1 MGVLRDLPSVAVDF
15 DFAVKLF
22 CSVGVGKVFNVIP
35 HRQCQ
40 LVGNQPLAHQI
51 QGQGVCHLP
60 DHQPGFGKVVWAL
73 ENLPGDDALI
83 LWPVGFHIGQG
94 AGLPAPCV
102 IDEQFGV
109 DPEQLVE
116 QVFVVVYASGSS
128 IHMTFKESHSG
139 YDCVKLLPGLKD
151 TYPWLRE
158 VDSTALQA
166 SVLNMDHAYKNFFA
180 GRRGRRK
187 VGFPKFK
194 AKHHSRASYTSKVV
208 GQNIQASDRAVKL
221 PKLGWVKAKV
231 STTVHGRILNATV
244 SMSRSG
250 KFFVS
255 LCCTE
260 VEIPQYPST
269 GAAVGLDVG
278 IRDLVIPSD
287 GQKYDNPKYLQK
299 AEKKLAALQRRLSR
313 KPKDSRNREKTRLR
327 LARQHEY
334 IANCRQ
340 DYLQKLTT
348 QLVKDYD
355 IICVESLN
363 VGGMLKN
370 HKLAKAI
377 ADASWGELA
386 RQLKYKAAWQHKMLV
401 EVGTFFPSSQ
411 LCSCCGY
418 QNKEVKDLSVR
429 EWTCP
434 QCGAHHDRDQ
444 NAAQNILMEGLR
456 LLKAST

>member
-1 MGVLRDLPSVAVDF
+1 M
-15 DFAVKLF
+15 
-22 CSVGVGKVFNVIP
+22 
-35 HRQCQ
+35 
-40 LVGNQPLAHQI
+40 
-51 QGQGVCHLP
+51 
-60 DHQPGFGKVVWAL
+60 
-73 ENLPGDDALI
+73 
-83 LWPVGFHIGQG
+83 
-94 AGLPAPCV
+94 
-102 IDEQFGV
+102 
-109 DPEQLVE
+109 
-116 QVFVVVYASGSS
+116 
-128 IHMTFKESHSG
+128 
-139 YDCVKLLPGLKD
+139 
-151 TYPWLRE
+151 
-158 VDSTALQA
+158 
-166 SVLNMDHAYKNFFA
+166 
-180 GRRGRRK
+180 
-187 VGFPKFK
+187 
-194 AKHHSRASYTSKVV
+194 
-208 GQNIQASDRAVKL
+208 KL

-231 STTVHGRILNATV
+231 STTVQGRILNATV

-260 VEIPQYPST
+260 VDIPQLLST

-278 IRDLVIPSD
+278 IKDLVITSD
-287 GQKYDNPKYLQK
+287 GQKFDNPKYLRK
-299 AEKKLAALQRRLSR
+299 AEKKLATLQRRLSR
-313 KPKDSRNREKTRLR
+313 KPKGSCNREKARLR
-327 LARQHEY
+327 LSRQHEY

-340 DYLQKLTT
+340 DYLHKLTT
-348 QLVKDYD
+348 QLVRDYD

-444 NAAQNILMEGLR
+444 NAAQNLLIEGLR
-456 LLKAST
+456 LLPHDFQRKSQASA

>member
-1 MGVLRDLPSVAVDF
+1 MEKAYKFRLYPTAKQEELIRKTIG
-15 DFAVKLF
+15 
-22 CSVGVGKVFNVIP
+22 CSRFVY
-35 HRQCQ
+35 
-40 LVGNQPLAHQI
+40 NQTLAAR
-51 QGQGVCHLP
+51 
-60 DHQPGFGKVVWAL
+60 K
-73 ENLPGDDALI
+73 
-83 LWPVGFHIGQG
+83 G
-94 AGLPAPCV
+94 A
-102 IDEQFGV
+102 
-109 DPEQLVE
+109 
-116 QVFVVVYASGSS
+116 YASGSS
-128 IHMTFKESHSG
+128 ISG

-180 GRRGRRK
+180 GRKGRRK

-194 AKHHSRASYTSKVV
+194 AKHHSKASYTSKVV
-208 GQNIQASDRAVKL
+208 GQNIQATDKAVKL

-231 STTVHGRILNATV
+231 STQVQGRILNATV

-250 KFFVS
+250 KYFVS

-260 VEIPQYPST
+260 V
-269 GAAVGLDVG
+269 DV
-278 IRDLVIPSD
+278 P
-287 GQKYDNPKYLQK
+287 
-299 AEKKLAALQRRLSR
+299 R
-313 KPKDSRNREKTRLR
+313 KPKGSRNREKARLR
-327 LARQHEY
+327 LSRQHEY

-340 DYLQKLTT
+340 DYLHKLTT
-348 QLVKDYD
+348 QLVRDYD

-444 NAAQNILMEGLR
+444 NAAQNLLIEGLR
-456 LLKAST
+456 LLPHDFQRKPQASA